1 MTYLDGNRRLFDEGI
16 NAIPGLAS
24 MPLQSTFLAWVDFAG
39 TGMTQDEVMHRVRDV
54 AKIGVN
60 PGPAFGP
67 GGEMF
72 NRFNFA
78 MRRELI
84 EEAVAR
90 MQDAFRDLQ

>member
-1 MTYLDGNRRLFDEGI
+1 
-16 NAIPGLAS
+16 
-24 MPLQSTFLAWVDFAG
+24 MPLQSTFLGWVDFSG
-39 TGMTQDEVMHRVRDV
+39 TGMTREEIMHRVRDV

-67 GGEMF
+67 GGETF

-78 MRRELI
+78 MRRALI

-90 MQDAFRDLQ
+90 MQAAFSDLQ

>member
-1 MTYLDGNRRLFDEGI
+1 VDELVTYLDGNRKVFDEGI
-16 NAIPGLAS
+16 NAIPGLRS
-24 MPLQSTFLAWVDFAG
+24 MPLQSTFLGWVDFSG

-60 PGPAFGP
+60 PGPSFGP

-78 MRRELI
+78 MRR
-84 EEAVAR
+84 A
-90 MQDAFRDLQ
+90 